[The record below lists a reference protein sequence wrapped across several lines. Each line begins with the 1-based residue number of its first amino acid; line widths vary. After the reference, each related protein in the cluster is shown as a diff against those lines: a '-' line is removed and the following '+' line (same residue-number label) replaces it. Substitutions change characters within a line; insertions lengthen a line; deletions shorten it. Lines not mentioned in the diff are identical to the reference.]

1 MKHCL
6 EPQATLS
13 TQNKF
18 GSYLCQKETNKK
30 KKGKKLME
38 IDSIVNELNGNETNE
53 EGSH

>member
-1 MKHCL
+1 MPKR
-6 EPQATLS
+6 T
-13 TQNKF
+13 K
-18 GSYLCQKETNKK
+18 KKK